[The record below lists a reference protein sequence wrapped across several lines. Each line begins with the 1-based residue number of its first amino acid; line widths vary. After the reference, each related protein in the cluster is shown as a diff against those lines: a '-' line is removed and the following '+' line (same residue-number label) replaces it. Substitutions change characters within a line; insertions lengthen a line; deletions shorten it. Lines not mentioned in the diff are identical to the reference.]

1 MFVLKSFPMNSSPRF
16 AAGLSAGNII
26 VPLFI
31 PTYCT
36 IGHSFLSHP
45 SLLGSHGASSR
56 VLPVTSQFLSSAFS
70 TPPWLTQAPCHQPR
84 IFTHP
89 WKAGYK
95 NKGWA
100 ICRSSRLATHK
111 CWGPQL
117 QATNVPGWE
126 TACVFQEQGRRDNRY
141 CNLGGSLLIL
151 FIYGSFVALT
161 HLDNNN
167 RSILN

>member
-70 TPPWLTQAPCHQPR
+70 TPPWLTQLLLCCTSPLSSAQD
-84 IFTHP
+84 IHP
-89 WKAGYK
+89 SL
-95 NKGWA
+95 KGWLQ
-100 ICRSSRLATHK
+100 RLGNLSIQQTCYPQVLRPTIASHK
-111 CWGPQL
+111 RTWMGNCLCLPRTGQK
-117 QATNVPGWE
+117 
-126 TACVFQEQGRRDNRY
+126 R
-141 CNLGGSLLIL
+141 
-151 FIYGSFVALT
+151 
-161 HLDNNN
+161 
-167 RSILN
+167 